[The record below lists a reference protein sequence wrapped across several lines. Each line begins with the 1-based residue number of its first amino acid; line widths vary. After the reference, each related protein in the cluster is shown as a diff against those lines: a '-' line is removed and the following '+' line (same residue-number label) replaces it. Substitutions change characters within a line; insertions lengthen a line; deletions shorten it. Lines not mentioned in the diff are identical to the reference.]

1 MGGRKRK
8 RKKGT
13 MIEGEREGGS
23 GDEKVGEIERER
35 KSERKSD
42 HNVMYHD
49 CVAQS
54 KQHI

>member
-1 MGGRKRK
+1 MEGRERE
-8 RKKGT
+8 RKGT
-13 MIEGEREGGS
+13 MIEGEREGES